1 MMHAPSPHP
10 DTTET
15 GSQRSRL
22 FVYNGGFLTQKRVR
36 RILDLAGYDISLGLP
51 KEGDQ
56 VGIWGDS
63 PTAHRGRKIAEEH
76 GAPLVRIEDA
86 FLRSVYP
93 GRRGEPPLGL
103 LIDRTGVH
111 FDPSLSSDLVTL
123 LKDHPL
129 DDSALM
135 KRARDCMARLQDAHL
150 SKYNA
155 FHPDVPPPEPGYVLV
170 VDQLR
175 EDASVRASIPFPG
188 ADQGRFQEMLA
199 FAQEEN
205 PGARILIKTHP
216 ETSQGH
222 REGYF
227 DARHANDRVEL
238 FDAPVSPH
246 LLLEGAVGVYTVSSQ
261 LGFEAI
267 LAGHRPRI
275 FGQPFYAGWG
285 LTQDEFPPP
294 GRNRRLTRAQMFAA
308 AMILY
313 PTWYDPHHDRLC
325 PLELVIDSLE
335 AQVRAWREDRAGW
348 AASEMR
354 LWKRAPLQRF
364 FGQHKRMTFTEKTKT
379 ARKSGKNWMVW
390 ASKATKDHAGAHHL
404 EDGFLRSR
412 GLGAELVPPLSLVL
426 DRQGIYY
433 DPTRQSDLD
442 DLIRER
448 VSLTPQ
454 QERRVETLV
463 MRLIKHEVTK
473 YNLDGDLPDLPKGH
487 RVLVPGQ
494 VEDDASIR
502 LGAGKINTN
511 MKLLQ
516 AVRAARPNAV
526 VIYKPHPDV
535 EAGLRKGRIKS
546 AESWAD
552 VVAEQANPAALIDSV
567 DEVWTMTSLLGF
579 EALLRRV
586 PVTCVGL
593 PFYAGWGLTRDRLE
607 APHWRD
613 VRPGILS
620 LAHAALIDYPRYFDP
635 LSNLPCSPE
644 VAVDRLIAGD
654 LPAPGGVNR
663 SLSKLQGLLASFA
676 PLWR

>member
-1 MMHAPSPHP
+1 M
-10 DTTET
+10 
-15 GSQRSRL
+15 
-22 FVYNGGFLTQKRVR
+22 
-36 RILDLAGYDISLGLP
+36 
-51 KEGDQ
+51 
-56 VGIWGDS
+56 
-63 PTAHRGRKIAEEH
+63 
-76 GAPLVRIEDA
+76 
-86 FLRSVYP
+86 
-93 GRRGEPPLGL
+93 
-103 LIDRTGVH
+103 
-111 FDPSLSSDLVTL
+111 
-123 LKDHPL
+123 
-129 DDSALM
+129 
-135 KRARDCMARLQDAHL
+135 
-150 SKYNA
+150 
-155 FHPDVPPPEPGYVLV
+155 
-170 VDQLR
+170 
-175 EDASVRASIPFPG
+175 
-188 ADQGRFQEMLA
+188 
-199 FAQEEN
+199 
-205 PGARILIKTHP
+205 
-216 ETSQGH
+216 
-222 REGYF
+222 
-227 DARHANDRVEL
+227 
-238 FDAPVSPH
+238 
-246 LLLEGAVGVYTVSSQ
+246 
-261 LGFEAI
+261 
-267 LAGHRPRI
+267 
-275 FGQPFYAGWG
+275 
-285 LTQDEFPPP
+285 
-294 GRNRRLTRAQMFAA
+294 
-308 AMILY
+308 
-313 PTWYDPHHDRLC
+313 
-325 PLELVIDSLE
+325 
-335 AQVRAWREDRAGW
+335 
-348 AASEMR
+348 
-354 LWKRAPLQRF
+354 
-364 FGQHKRMTFTEKTKT
+364 
-379 ARKSGKNWMVW
+379 
-390 ASKATKDHAGAHHL
+390 
-404 EDGFLRSR
+404 
-412 GLGAELVPPLSLVL
+412 
-426 DRQGIYY
+426 
-433 DPTRQSDLD
+433 
-442 DLIRER
+442 
-448 VSLTPQ
+448 
-454 QERRVETLV
+454 ETLV

-552 VVAEQANPAALIDSV
+552 VVAEHANPAALIDSV